1 MRTRFFGA
9 RFQVLAFVL
18 ISTADLVVAGCSG
31 DTRSQAAKNLL
42 SVDIGMTESQV
53 LAIMG
58 QPQRREIQGGTQF
71 LIYATDGKSEEALID
86 FIPIAIVDG
95 RVTGI
100 GRQLYDHVVR
110 SQSNQTTEQ
119 QKGGDSSAVKN

>member
-110 SQSNQTTEQ
+110 SQSNQTTE
-119 QKGGDSSAVKN
+119 